1 MSTFNKFLVKNPSN
15 TVENQ
20 VDYLIPASI
29 AHEERVKIIN
39 QFLIANPNQF
49 EEDFLEF
56 AFIPLERSKSHFEQV
71 WITRKKVEY
80 FELGP
85 YEVHKLCLE
94 IDRIPQLILAQRI
107 EEYKEAA
114 GLPKPLS
121 NFKTSHYGFFDFFEV
136 SGQESTITKKGV
148 IKSFFTKYPRP
159 LRTQL
164 SVLRIG
170 TSYSYDTDVISLE
183 RSLPSGNVSLVIR
196 LAKANEIETQQE
208 RYALAFYL
216 EKLEREEIASH
227 EQNSNQYGSELD
239 EL

>member
-1 MSTFNKFLVKNPSN
+1 M
-15 TVENQ
+15 
-20 VDYLIPASI
+20 
-29 AHEERVKIIN
+29 
-39 QFLIANPNQF
+39 
-49 EEDFLEF
+49 
-56 AFIPLERSKSHFEQV
+56 
-71 WITRKKVEY
+71 
-80 FELGP
+80 GP
-85 YEVHKLCLE
+85 YEIYKLCLE
-94 IDRIPQLILAQRI
+94 IDRIPQLVLAQRI
-107 EEYKEAA
+107 EEYKVAA
-114 GLPKPLS
+114 RLPKPLN
-121 NFKTSHYGFFDFFEV
+121 NFKTSHYGFVDFFEV

-196 LAKANEIETQQE
+196 LKKANEIETKQE

-216 EKLEREEIASH
+216 EKLEREEIALH

-239 EL
+239 AL